1 MSFSEKPKFWA
12 AKYGDQH
19 MLDTSN
25 LSVADQG
32 DERQAR
38 TLKRIKDTG
47 LSFVDASDAYA
58 GNGFWVGFEHVP
70 SGQTVVFKAFIS
82 ALNENFNSDWASE
95 SLFGRP
101 DGIHMYKST
110 NRSITMSLK
119 IPASSEGEGFENLGK
134 VQQLVQF
141 LYPAYENVENAQTI
155 AQSPLVRLKIMN
167 LFADRSGVTST
178 PWANSKGTFGDL
190 LGSGGSSWENGL
202 LGILKGL
209 NIDQNIG
216 NPEIGVFELS
226 HGTILP
232 KLIEINFD
240 FDVVHE
246 HALGWDQNGQ
256 FSHSYFPYGIN
267 LRDSEGN
274 DKGAAESAESILLGA
289 YEQRYIKQREAERG
303 EAPPEQARAN
313 ALSQLGAALADG
325 MTARQD
331 RRDLRQHGRQL
342 GRAFQDVDETNQ
354 SQPAYDKPESMD
366 IAAMGRAQ
374 ATGLW
379 DD

>member
-1 MSFSEKPKFWA
+1 
-12 AKYGDQH
+12 
-19 MLDTSN
+19 
-25 LSVADQG
+25 
-32 DERQAR
+32 
-38 TLKRIKDTG
+38 
-47 LSFVDASDAYA
+47 
-58 GNGFWVGFEHVP
+58 
-70 SGQTVVFKAFIS
+70 
-82 ALNENFNSDWASE
+82 
-95 SLFGRP
+95 
-101 DGIHMYKST
+101 MYKST

-167 LFADRSGVTST
+167 LFADRSGV
-178 PWANSKGTFGDL
+178 AGLKLFENSKGTFGDL
-190 LGSGGSSWENGL
+190 LGSGGSSWESGL

-246 HALGWDQNGQ
+246 HALGWNQSGK

-267 LRDSEGN
+267 LRDSKGN
-274 DKGAAESAESILLGA
+274 SESQKEKMTKLTADYTQKS
-289 YEQRYIKQREAERG
+289 IKQREDERG

-313 ALSQLGAALADG
+313 ALSKLGGALRKGLTNRKDRKAADAAGISSSPGLDTLPSIDDLVIGKNDPPAKKHGPSGGEYFNTDG
-325 MTARQD
+325 
-331 RRDLRQHGRQL
+331 LI
-342 GRAFQDVDETNQ
+342 E
-354 SQPAYDKPESMD
+354 E
-366 IAAMGRAQ
+366 
-374 ATGLW
+374 
-379 DD
+379 